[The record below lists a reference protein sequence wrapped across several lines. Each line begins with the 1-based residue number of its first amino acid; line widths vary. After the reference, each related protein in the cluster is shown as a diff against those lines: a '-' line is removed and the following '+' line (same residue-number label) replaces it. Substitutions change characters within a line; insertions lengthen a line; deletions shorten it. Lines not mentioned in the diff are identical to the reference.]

1 MTGLLIAAAPI
12 LAALLERA
20 TGGSPLG
27 VKQVSGLGVGLAGVA
42 LLAGPALSGGSAV
55 PIIEV
60 LLVAGC
66 YALAPWVAARHLTD
80 VPSLPMTAACL
91 GFAALVYAGPAAA
104 MWPTEMPS
112 ARVLL
117 ALAALTLICTALAF
131 IVFFA
136 LIREVGPARALVF
149 TYVNPAVGR
158 SARRR
163 RV

>member
-1 MTGLLIAAAPI
+1 M
-12 LAALLERA
+12 
-20 TGGSPLG
+20 
-27 VKQVSGLGVGLAGVA
+27 
-42 LLAGPALSGGSAV
+42 
-55 PIIEV
+55 
-60 LLVAGC
+60 
-66 YALAPWVAARHLTD
+66 
-80 VPSLPMTAACL
+80 PSLPMTAACL
-91 GFAALVYAGPAAA
+91 AFAALVYAGPAAA